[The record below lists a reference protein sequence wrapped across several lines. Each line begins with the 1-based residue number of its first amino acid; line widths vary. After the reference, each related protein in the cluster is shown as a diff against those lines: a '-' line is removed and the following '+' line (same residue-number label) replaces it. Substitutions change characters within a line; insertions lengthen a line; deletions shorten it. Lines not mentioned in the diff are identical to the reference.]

1 MKPLF
6 YLKKKMIKTNK
17 RYSIIYADPPW
28 QYKTKECLGEKSIL
42 NGTLDFHYNTLSL
55 KQIMKLNVQNISDDN
70 CLLFLWV
77 VSPMFDDGIKVMKYW
92 GFKYATVAFVW
103 YKQRS
108 NPGHYTM
115 SECELC
121 LVGKKGKI
129 PYPRGA
135 KNIRQFLSEKR
146 TNHSVKPN
154 EIRNRIYQMFPTQ
167 NKIELFAR
175 QKINGWDTFGN
186 EVENSIDF

>member
-1 MKPLF
+1 M
-6 YLKKKMIKTNK
+6 
-17 RYSIIYADPPW
+17 
-28 QYKTKECLGEKSIL
+28 Q
-42 NGTLDFHYNTLSL
+42 
-55 KQIMKLNVQNISDDN
+55 V
-70 CLLFLWV
+70 
-77 VSPMFDDGIKVMKYW
+77 
-92 GFKYATVAFVW
+92 
-103 YKQRS
+103 
-108 NPGHYTM
+108 
-115 SECELC
+115 
-121 LVGKKGKI
+121 VGKKGKI